1 MHKRSTFFSLYFCF
15 TILNLGLNPQAFAE
29 SNDTNKNRNGI
40 VAVTTLRGLISF
52 DQKVQLLSTVQ
63 TSEIYQ
69 KVSSSSLKFNAKT
82 SDGIIHQGYVTT
94 TKIDHSPNQAFELVI
109 PSQSPVESLIIF
121 RSSDNKEI
129 FNQTFEKLATIEPT
143 VSLRRTGEN
152 EWRIPARNQGRRIV
166 RRLEPKNK
174 VLIFDLDK
182 EDKIIEGIEG
192 EIIEIQYQPSP
203 ERIEKILVKLR

>member
-1 MHKRSTFFSLYFCF
+1 MHKRFTFFSLYFCF

-40 VAVTTLRGLISF
+40 VAVTTLRGLISL

-63 TSEIYQ
+63 TSEIHQ
-69 KVSSSSLKFNAKT
+69 KASSSSLKFNVKT

-109 PSQSPVESLIIF
+109 PSQSPVESLIIL
-121 RSSDNKEI
+121 RSSDNQEI

-166 RRLEPKNK
+166 RRLAPKNK

>member
-1 MHKRSTFFSLYFCF
+1 M
-15 TILNLGLNPQAFAE
+15 
-29 SNDTNKNRNGI
+29 
-40 VAVTTLRGLISF
+40 
-52 DQKVQLLSTVQ
+52 
-63 TSEIYQ
+63 
-69 KVSSSSLKFNAKT
+69 
-82 SDGIIHQGYVTT
+82 
-94 TKIDHSPNQAFELVI
+94 

-121 RSSDNKEI
+121 RSSDNQEI
-129 FNQTFEKLATIEPT
+129 FNQTFEKLAPIEPL

-152 EWRIPARNQGRRIV
+152 ELRIPARNQGRRIV

-203 ERIEKILVKLR
+203 ERIEKFLVKLR

>member
-63 TSEIYQ
+63 TNEIYQ
-69 KVSSSSLKFNAKT
+69 KVSSNSLKFNAKT

-109 PSQSPVESLIIF
+109 PSQSPVESLIIL
-121 RSSDNKEI
+121 RRSDNQEI

-203 ERIEKILVKLR
+203 ERIENFLVKLR

>member
-1 MHKRSTFFSLYFCF
+1 MQERSTFFSLYFFF

-63 TSEIYQ
+63 TSEIHQ
-69 KVSSSSLKFNAKT
+69 KVSFSSLKFNAKT
-82 SDGIIHQGYVTT
+82 SDGILHQGYVTT

-109 PSQSPVESLIIF
+109 PSQSPVESIIIF
-121 RSSDNKEI
+121 RSPDNQEI
-129 FNQTFEKLATIEPT
+129 FNQTFEKLATIEPI

-174 VLIFDLDK
+174 ILIFDLDK

-203 ERIEKILVKLR
+203 ERIDKILVKLR